1 LEEAVEGLRASFG
14 SNMSDWQ
21 YGQSG
26 YKHVLLEHPLS
37 SAVNEQM
44 RERLE
49 VGPVPR
55 GGYGYTLLATGSGN
69 NQTSGAS
76 FRIIVDTSDWDR
88 TVGMN
93 NPGQGGDP
101 DHPHYEDLFELWAT
115 DRFHPVFFSREKIE
129 GVTEARLL
137 LVPRR

>member
-1 LEEAVEGLRASFG
+1 
-14 SNMSDWQ
+14 MS
-21 YGQSG
+21 
-26 YKHVLLEHPLS
+26 
-37 SAVNEQM
+37 
-44 RERLE
+44 ERPE
-49 VGPVPR
+49 VGPFPR

-93 NPGQGGDP
+93 NPGQSGDP